1 MVLIILA
8 VTSEVLGRKINLE
21 AEGVGLGSIQVIAN
35 MDPLDQLAKAR
46 NLEALKTIESEVVR
60 TNEYNQRVS
69 AWMER
74 NRQEL

>member
-1 MVLIILA
+1 MLIILA